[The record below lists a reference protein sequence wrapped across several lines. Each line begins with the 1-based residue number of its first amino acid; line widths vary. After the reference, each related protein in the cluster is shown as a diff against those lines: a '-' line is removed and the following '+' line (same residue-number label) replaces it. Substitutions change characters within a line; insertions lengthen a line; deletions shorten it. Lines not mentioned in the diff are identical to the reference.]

1 MTANR
6 ALLFDLDGT
15 LTDNYCGI
23 AASIRY
29 ALEWLDAPIPDDATL
44 RSCVGPPLRET
55 FARLLETNGEARIER
70 AIGYYRERF
79 ADIGWRE
86 NVAYDGIVDLLP
98 GLVAQRQRLFLCT
111 AKPEIFA
118 RRIVEHFGFA
128 PYFLGIY
135 GADLAGVFDDKAKLL
150 RSLLTAEGLDAN
162 ETVMIGDRGNDVRA
176 AHANDVCAIGVLW
189 GYGSRQELANADAL
203 AVDPQDL
210 GRLLKRRIQS
220 RRTASGIA

>member
-15 LTDNYCGI
+15 LTDNYSGI
-23 AASIRY
+23 AAPIRY
-29 ALEWLDAPIPDDATL
+29 ALARLDMPIPNDAAL

-55 FARLLETNGEARIER
+55 FARFLETNDEARIEL
-70 AIGYYRERF
+70 AIGCYRERY
-79 ADIGWRE
+79 ADIGWQE
-86 NVAYDGIVDLLP
+86 NVVFDGIIELLAV
-98 GLVAQRQRLFLCT
+98 LVAQRQRLFLCT

-128 PYFLGIY
+128 SHFVGIY
-135 GADLAGVFDDKAKLL
+135 GTDLAGAFDDKAKLL
-150 RSLLTAEGLDAN
+150 RHLLTAEGLDAS

-189 GYGSRQELANADAL
+189 GFGSREELADADAL
-203 AVDPQDL
+203 AVNPQNL
-210 GRLLKRRIQS
+210 ERLLKRQIPS